1 MPRKGENIY
10 KRKDG
15 RWEGRYIKS
24 RLETGKAQ
32 YGYIYAKSYREIK
45 NKLSIAIQSNNK
57 LQSKPIQ
64 TSDLITFRE
73 VATEWYELRQ
83 PQLKESTSI
92 KYLNLLNSYMLPQLG
107 NKTLDALT
115 HDSIKK
121 FCNELLIAG
130 GKKGSGLSAKTV
142 SDVLS
147 IIRNILKY
155 CIDTGRIPACDAR
168 SVTVK
173 QTQKEMRIF
182 SRSEQERLCK
192 YLYTNLNPCNIG
204 ILICLFTGIR
214 VGEICALQRE
224 DISLSERTI
233 HVHQTMQRIQTP
245 DSMEHKTA
253 IIISTPKSSCSIRT
267 IPLPDELACIIS
279 TFIDSSSGYFL
290 TGSKTKYIEP
300 RTMQNHFKQVLK
312 ESSVDNANYHALRHT
327 FATRCVELGFD
338 IKSLSEILGHAS
350 VNITMNRYVHPSIE
364 LKRNHMQRLSSLFAV
379 K

>member
-1 MPRKGENIY
+1 M
-10 KRKDG
+10 
-15 RWEGRYIKS
+15 
-24 RLETGKAQ
+24 
-32 YGYIYAKSYREIK
+32 
-45 NKLSIAIQSNNK
+45 
-57 LQSKPIQ
+57 
-64 TSDLITFRE
+64 
-73 VATEWYELRQ
+73 EWYELRQ

-92 KYLNLLNSYMLPQLG
+92 KYLNLLNTYMLPKLG
-107 NKTLDALT
+107 DKTLDTLT
-115 HDSIKK
+115 HDCIKK
-121 FCNELLIAG
+121 FCNELLITG
-130 GKKGSGLSAKTV
+130 GKKGTGLSAKTV

-147 IIRNILKY
+147 ITRNILRH

-182 SRSEQERLCK
+182 SRSEQERICK
-192 YLYTNLNPCNIG
+192 YLYNNLTPYNIG

-233 HVHQTMQRIQTP
+233 HIHQTMQRIQTP
-245 DSMEHKTA
+245 GSMEHKTA
-253 IIISTPKSSCSIRT
+253 IIISPPKSSCSIRT
-267 IPLPDELACIIS
+267 IPLPDELASIIS
-279 TFIDSSSGYFL
+279 NFSGSSSGYFL

-312 ESSVDNANYHALRHT
+312 KSSVDSANYHALRHT
-327 FATRCVELGFD
+327 FATRCIELGFD

-364 LKRNHMQRLSSLFAV
+364 LKRDNMQRLSSLFAV